1 MKKIK
6 IDGYEISVE
15 NGNFTKATFID
26 ADGNEI
32 NINLEEDLR
41 LEFDRRRKEE
51 FKEQYEKRKHIDTF
65 IKDDYIFEVKT
76 SNNSYSIED
85 KYIEEEKKD
94 KIIKEIWKLPAPQ
107 NRRVFMSVVSK
118 YSLTKIANIEG
129 VSVNAIKSSIMIG
142 KKKLQKNLR
151 NF

>member
-1 MKKIK
+1 M
-6 IDGYEISVE
+6 E
-15 NGNFTKATFID
+15 T
-26 ADGNEI
+26 
-32 NINLEEDLR
+32 
-41 LEFDRRRKEE
+41 
-51 FKEQYEKRKHIDTF
+51 RKHIDTF

-142 KKKLQKNLR
+142 KKKLQKILR

>member
-6 IDGYEISVE
+6 VDGYEISVE

-76 SNNSYSIED
+76 SNISYSIED

-94 KIIKEIWKLPAPQ
+94 KIIKEICKLPAPQ

-142 KKKLQKNLR
+142 KKKLQKILR